1 MLYIVYY
8 NHIMNIFKVV
18 FLPFFSFVGVF
29 FCFLQFFSYFYE
41 KRPFFDSGAPE
52 NQTNQKRAQK
62 GTHHTHL
69 IHFYCYFY
77 NKITHIE
84 YAAIWGKKNYDRIS
98 LPSSLKNW
106 PFSSKMCTFSWITRY
121 KRKMSIYFNLYKNS
135 NKNLFW
141 VILRSFFLEYDNLIL
156 FLVLFRPWNG
166 YF

>member
-1 MLYIVYY
+1 MRL
-8 NHIMNIFKVV
+8 F
-18 FLPFFSFVGVF
+18 
-29 FCFLQFFSYFYE
+29 E
-41 KRPFFDSGAPE
+41 E
-52 NQTNQKRAQK
+52 
-62 GTHHTHL
+62 
-69 IHFYCYFY
+69 
-77 NKITHIE
+77 
-84 YAAIWGKKNYDRIS
+84 KKNYDRIS

-166 YF
+166 YFKPNFNIHGRVCAWTAKQLWLHTKNTPLPPVLDIWIYIYIYIFWKLRSITSK

>member
-1 MLYIVYY
+1 
-8 NHIMNIFKVV
+8 MNIFKVV

-84 YAAIWGKKNYDRIS
+84 YAAI
-98 LPSSLKNW
+98 
-106 PFSSKMCTFSWITRY
+106 
-121 KRKMSIYFNLYKNS
+121 
-135 NKNLFW
+135 
-141 VILRSFFLEYDNLIL
+141 
-156 FLVLFRPWNG
+156 
-166 YF
+166 

>member
-141 VILRSFFLEYDNLIL
+141 VILRSFFSGI
-156 FLVLFRPWNG
+156 W
-166 YF
+166 